1 MSDLDDFMSE
11 TRPSGKASKLDPY
24 LVEIDTLEKTCLFRE
39 RYTALFGREERI
51 GCYST
56 NPEPI
61 YKNPHSQR
69 KGIFEKRTEAENTVM
84 NKESNKHETV
94 RCQDALNPQRVES
107 ATDGKPNWQTPI
119 PRDEI
124 LD

>member
-24 LVEIDTLEKTCLFRE
+24 LVEIDTLKKHAYSEKDILRF
-39 RYTALFGREERI
+39 LEEKKGLVVTQPTLNRFIKTRI
-51 GCYST
+51 RNEKVSL
-56 NPEPI
+56 
-61 YKNPHSQR
+61 K
-69 KGIFEKRTEAENTVM
+69 KGPEAENTVM
-84 NKESNKHETV
+84 NKESTKHETV

-107 ATDGKPNWQTPI
+107 ATDGKCNWQTPI

-124 LD
+124 F

>member
-24 LVEIDTLEKTCLFRE
+24 LVEIDTLKKHAYSEKDILRF
-39 RYTALFGREERI
+39 LEEKKGLVVTQPTLNRFIKTRI
-51 GCYST
+51 RNEKVSL
-56 NPEPI
+56 
-61 YKNPHSQR
+61 K
-69 KGIFEKRTEAENTVM
+69 KGPEAENTVM

-94 RCQDALNPQRVES
+94 ICQDALNPQRVES
-107 ATDGKPNWQTPI
+107 ATDGEFNWQTPI

-124 LD
+124 F

>member
-24 LVEIDTLEKTCLFRE
+24 LVEIDTLKKHAYSEKDILRF
-39 RYTALFGREERI
+39 LEEKKGLVVTQPTLNRFIKTRI
-51 GCYST
+51 RNEKVSL
-56 NPEPI
+56 
-61 YKNPHSQR
+61 K
-69 KGIFEKRTEAENTVM
+69 KGPEAENTVM

-107 ATDGKPNWQTPI
+107 ATDGKFNWLTPI

-124 LD
+124 F